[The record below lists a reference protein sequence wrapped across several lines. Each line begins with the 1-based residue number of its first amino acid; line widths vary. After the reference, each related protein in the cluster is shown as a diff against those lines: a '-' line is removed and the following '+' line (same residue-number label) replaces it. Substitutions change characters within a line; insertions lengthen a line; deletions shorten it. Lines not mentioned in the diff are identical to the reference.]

1 MKVYKAEVTDKVFG
15 EEQTL
20 GNGGK
25 FYAYVAEANDLEEY
39 DTNIERY
46 GITDDDVHFCF
57 LPTDERTGENTYE
70 TEEFKYVL
78 LEELSVKE
86 NE

>member
-1 MKVYKAEVTDKVFG
+1 MKVYRAEYIAKDDG
-15 EEQTL
+15 QREET
-20 GNGGK
+20 
-25 FYAYVAEANDLEEY
+25 YIAEADDLEEY

-57 LPTDERTGENTYE
+57 LPVDKMNGKHTYE
-70 TEEFKYVL
+70 TDEFKYVIL
-78 LEELSVKE
+78 DELELKE

>member
-1 MKVYKAEVTDKVFG
+1 MRVYRAEYIAKDDG
-15 EEQTL
+15 QREET
-20 GNGGK
+20 
-25 FYAYVAEANDLEEY
+25 YVAEANDLEEY
-39 DTNIERY
+39 DTNIGRY

-78 LEELSVKE
+78 LEELNAKE